1 MITPHSFFVESAE
14 LKDVPAIAEFQLCH
28 ASEVENLRLDSMRVQ
43 EGVARV
49 IEDHTLGFYLVA
61 RDRSPN
67 GGTHTI
73 GTLLITKEWS
83 DWRAKFV
90 WWIQSV
96 FVLPD
101 FRRKGV
107 FTALYRH
114 VESEAH
120 AQDAAGIRL
129 YVDRNNHSA
138 KAVYQRLGLN
148 SEHYEMFEKL
158 F

>member
-1 MITPHSFFVESAE
+1 MNVTPSFFVESAE
-14 LKDVPAIAEFQLCH
+14 LKDVPTIAEFQLCH
-28 ASEVENLRLDSMRVQ
+28 AHEVESLKLDSMRVQ

-49 IEDHTLGFYLVA
+49 IEDHRLGFYLVA
-61 RDRSPN
+61 RQKDAH
-67 GGTHTI
+67 GGSRTI

-96 FVLPD
+96 FVALD
-101 FRRKGV
+101 YRRQGV

-114 VESEAH
+114 AETEAR
-120 AQDAAGIRL
+120 AQDAAGLRL
-129 YVDRNNHSA
+129 YVDRSNETAQAIYRKIGMS
-138 KAVYQRLGLN
+138 

>member
-1 MITPHSFFVESAE
+1 MIAPHSFFVESAE

-28 ASEVENLRLDSMRVQ
+28 ASEVENLKLDSMRVQ

-61 RDRSPN
+61 RERCSN
-67 GGTHTI
+67 GGTRTI

-101 FRRKGV
+101 YRRKGV

-114 VESEAH
+114 VEYEAR
-120 AQDAAGIRL
+120 AQDVAGIRL
-129 YVDRNNHSA
+129 YVERSNHNA
-138 KAVYQRLGLN
+138 KAVYQKLGL
-148 SEHYEMFEKL
+148 SGEHYEMFEKL